1 MLVVALVRKTGSIF
15 GYGEDEAGAIPGALV
30 ADRDPSVVPEEVLQF
45 EAKAKPGLGAHGQ
58 AVHLSDQSENDIQD
72 QLKAS
77 WNIFD

>member
-15 GYGEDEAGAIPGALV
+15 GYGEEEAGANQGALV
-30 ADRDPSVVPEEVLQF
+30 ADRDPDVVPEEVLQF

-58 AVHLSDQSENDIQD
+58 AVRLSDQSEKDIED

-77 WNIFD
+77 YHH